1 MYFFTNTL
9 FFVAFII
16 ITDLAFLKGDTV
28 KLGHMISIMTP
39 FVLTLHVQTKI
50 LSVVPWTS
58 YQLYVSVTGEWKGI
72 TTQTSPFK
80 VVWVRRCKAII

>member
-1 MYFFTNTL
+1 MISIMTL
-9 FFVAFII
+9 LSWV
-16 ITDLAFLKGDTV
+16 TCQYSDTV